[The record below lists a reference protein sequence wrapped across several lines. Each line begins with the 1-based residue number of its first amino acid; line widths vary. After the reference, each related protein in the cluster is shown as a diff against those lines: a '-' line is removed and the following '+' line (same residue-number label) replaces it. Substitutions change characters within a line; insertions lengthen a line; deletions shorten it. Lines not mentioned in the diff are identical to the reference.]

1 MHVLGQNQAAFAQ
14 TMPHKRQPSEVVT
27 NKNVNWLNT
36 PAFWAWY
43 IGLVLLGYFVVC
55 AVIQDSG
62 LAWTYVHLGHGVV
75 TYYLLHW
82 LKGTPFA
89 DEDQG
94 QYCRL
99 TFWEQLDNGVYA
111 TYKRKLFTAMPVL
124 LFLLATNG
132 TDFRKQPLGLNLVC
146 VLWCVIAK
154 LPALHKVRIMGI
166 NKY

>member
-1 MHVLGQNQAAFAQ
+1 MQHPTSPRPRRRSPCAQ
-14 TMPHKRQPSEVVT
+14 VVV
-27 NKNVNWLNT
+27 NKNVNWLQGS
-36 PAFWAWY
+36 AFWVFY
-43 IGLVLLGYFVVC
+43 VGLIALGYFGIC
-55 AVIQDSG
+55 ALIPDAG
-62 LAWTYVHLGHGVV
+62 LAWTYVHLAHGVI

-99 TFWEQLDNGVYA
+99 TFWEQLDNGVYG
-111 TYKRKLFTAMPVL
+111 THSRKLFTAMPVL

-132 TDFRKQPLGLNLVC
+132 TDFRKQPLGLNLVV
-146 VLWCVIAK
+146 VLVCVIAK